1 MDYDDISDNC
11 GRTGPATSV
20 WFRNAAASES
30 SVVMKNQSQARTAD
44 IRPMTAA
51 SPASANTLT
60 EQVLAHL
67 REDILSGSLAA
78 SQKLRLRDLTRRYA
92 VGASPLREALSRL
105 TADGLVTNESNR
117 GFRVASAS
125 IAEFVDVTENRQRIE
140 SLALER
146 SIAAGDD
153 AWEGRVISEYHQLR
167 KLEATHQ
174 SNSKLNDAAFDWE
187 RRHRNFHEALVSACP
202 SPWLLH
208 FNRLLVYQ
216 FDRYRRMVAL
226 KAGTTRTGR
235 VQEQALV
242 DAALDRNSK
251 KAIRVLGEHIEHSA
265 AVIMRQLRER
275 L

>member
-1 MDYDDISDNC
+1 
-11 GRTGPATSV
+11 
-20 WFRNAAASES
+20 
-30 SVVMKNQSQARTAD
+30 MKNQSR
-44 IRPMTAA
+44 AA
-51 SPASANTLT
+51 TEDFKPVPAAGLLSASTLT

-67 REDILSGSLAA
+67 REDILSGNLAA
-78 SQKLRLRDLTRRYA
+78 SQKLRVRDLSRRYA

-125 IAEFVDVTENRQRIE
+125 IEEFLDVVENRQRIE

-146 SIAAGDD
+146 SIESGDD
-153 AWEGRVISEYHQLR
+153 AWEGRVIACYHQLR

-174 SNSKLNDAAFDWE
+174 SNSKLNDGSFDWE

-216 FDRYRRMVAL
+216 FDRYRRMVSL
-226 KAGTTRTGR
+226 KAGTTRAGR
-235 VQEQALV
+235 EQEQALV
-242 DAALDRNSK
+242 DAVLGRNAK
-251 KAIRVLGEHIEHSA
+251 KAVRVLRTHIDHSA
-265 AVIMRQLRER
+265 AVIVRQLRDR
-275 L
+275 LQTDAA